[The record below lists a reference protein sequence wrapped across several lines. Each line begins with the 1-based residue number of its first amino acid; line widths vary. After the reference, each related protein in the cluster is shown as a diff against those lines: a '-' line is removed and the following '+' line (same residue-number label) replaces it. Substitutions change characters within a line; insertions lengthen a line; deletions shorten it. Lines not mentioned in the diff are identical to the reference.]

1 MTKKN
6 FHVNNNA
13 ILPYEYDKVEVF
25 IKDYKPSTNI
35 NYIIETYLVINL
47 LKKESRF
54 KEFKHLMKQF
64 YVDIFK
70 NLSDSF
76 FEIDYDDV
84 NIMYRNSFWKLLF
97 ECNKV
102 NENDEERFSTYVNKY
117 DIQLIHLSCI
127 DEIVKLFPV
136 VVKNNFLDYPQN
148 IEFFINHQ
156 SGKYI
161 DSRTGL
167 FIKIN
172 LTNEEVNN
180 LARKYCVGDLANPNY
195 LEAIFNYKKTSR
207 YYFEDEVKL
216 LSKRKS
222 ESIWKDHFKNHLGVS
237 FSMGASIAPIESG
250 KLFSSENNGT
260 TSKIVINKNVLD
272 EHHDFSTLLNNFVY
286 ILNFFSYNTGLPWLV
301 LNSDTFSFY
310 ERFSLKSNADY
321 SDFDKNLKLSYSL
334 IFHVYFD
341 YLKNNKIDLEE
352 IIEWYFNTYIVEE
365 LGIEGFRF
373 NSSNKVSSYYERSKS
388 IISEM
393 DSILNQFELFKKNGE
408 IDFDLLSIRSK
419 TTSYDNIESF
429 KTHKFLKLKTST
441 ENSQLMSMLFSDQSH
456 LAYTLLNE
464 DFHPFFRLVEIGV
477 NISDFDDYQQKDIWY
492 LIERNIIEIVDD
504 AIKFKNIR
512 EIKILYMLWRT
523 GTFCLFYKIESDLVV
538 AQNLVEKNF
547 CEYTSK
553 VFSEPEI
560 NYLSFIL
567 DDKKYGNGPKLRNKF
582 AHGKFSNLDEKK
594 YLEYYLE
601 LLQIAIFYV
610 IRINDEL
617 EYYAGMNNSK

>member
-6 FHVNNNA
+6 FHVNNNV

-180 LARKYCVGDLANPNY
+180 LARKYCEGDLANPNY

-216 LSKRKS
+216 SSKRKS

-237 FSMGASIAPIESG
+237 YSLGVSIAPIENEQ
-250 KLFSSENNGT
+250 LFSYENYGL

-272 EHHDFSTLLNNFVY
+272 EYHDFSTLLNNY
-286 ILNFFSYNTGLPWLV
+286 IYFFNFFSYDTGLPWLV
-301 LNSDTFSFY
+301 LNSDTFNFY
-310 ERFSLKSNADY
+310 ELFSLKSNADY
-321 SDFDKNLKLSYSL
+321 SGYDKNLKMSCSL
-334 IFHVYFD
+334 IFHAYFD

-393 DSILNQFELFKKNGE
+393 DSILNQFELFEKNRE
-408 IDFDLLSIRSK
+408 IDFELLSIKSK
-419 TTSYDNIESF
+419 PTSYDNLKSF
-429 KTHKFLKLKTST
+429 KKHKFLKLKT
-441 ENSQLMSMLFSDQSH
+441 NSETSRLMLMLFSDQSH
-456 LAYTLLNE
+456 LAYTLSNE
-464 DFHPFFRLVEIGV
+464 EFHPFFRLVEIGV
-477 NISDFDDYQQKDIWY
+477 NISDFNDYQQKDIWY

-512 EIKILYMLWRT
+512 EIKILYMLWKT
-523 GTFCLFYKIESDLVV
+523 GTFCLFYKLESDLVV

-567 DDKKYGNGPKLRNKF
+567 DDKKYGNGPKIRNKF
-582 AHGKFSNLDEKK
+582 VHGKFSNLDEKK

>member
-180 LARKYCVGDLANPNY
+180 LARKYCEGDLVNPNY

-216 LSKRKS
+216 LSQRKS

-237 FSMGASIAPIESG
+237 YSLGVSIAPIENEQ
-250 KLFSSENNGT
+250 LFSYENYGL

-272 EHHDFSTLLNNFVY
+272 EYHDFSTLLNNY
-286 ILNFFSYNTGLPWLV
+286 IYFLNFFSYDTGLPWLV
-301 LNSDTFSFY
+301 LNSDTFNFY
-310 ERFSLKSNADY
+310 ELFSLKSNADY
-321 SDFDKNLKLSYSL
+321 SGYDKNLKMSCSL
-334 IFHVYFD
+334 IFHAYFD

-365 LGIEGFRF
+365 LGIEGFCF
-373 NSSNKVSSYYERSKS
+373 NNSNKVSSYYERSKS

-393 DSILNQFELFKKNGE
+393 DSILNQFELFEKNRE
-408 IDFDLLSIRSK
+408 IDFDLLSIKSK
-419 TTSYDNIESF
+419 PTSYDNLKSF
-429 KTHKFLKLKTST
+429 KKHKFLKLKT
-441 ENSQLMSMLFSDQSH
+441 NSETSRLMLILFSDQSH
-456 LAYTLLNE
+456 LAYTLSNE
-464 DFHPFFRLVEIGV
+464 EFHPFFRLVEIGV
-477 NISDFDDYQQKDIWY
+477 NISDFNDYQQKDIWY

-523 GTFCLFYKIESDLVV
+523 GTFCLFYKLESDLVV

-567 DDKKYGNGPKLRNKF
+567 DDKKYGNGPKIRNKF
-582 AHGKFSNLDEKK
+582 VHGKFSNLDEKK

>member
-13 ILPYEYDKVEVF
+13 ILPYEYDKVEIF
-25 IKDYKPSTNI
+25 IKNYKPSTNI

-136 VVKNNFLDYPQN
+136 VVKNNFLDFPQN
-148 IEFFINHQ
+148 IEFFITHQ

-161 DSRTGL
+161 DSRGGL
-167 FIKIN
+167 FAKIN

-180 LARKYCVGDLANPNY
+180 LARKYCEGDLANPNY

-237 FSMGASIAPIESG
+237 FSIGASIAPIENG
-250 KLFSSENNGT
+250 KLFSFENNGT

-272 EHHDFSTLLNNFVY
+272 EHHDFSTLLNNYVY

-321 SDFDKNLKLSYSL
+321 SGFDENLKLYHSL
-334 IFHVYFD
+334 LFHAYFD

-365 LGIEGFRF
+365 LGIEGFHF
-373 NSSNKVSSYYERSKS
+373 NSSNKDSSYYERSKS

-393 DSILNQFELFKKNGE
+393 DSILNQFELFEKNRE
-408 IDFDLLSIRSK
+408 IDFELLSIKSK
-419 TTSYDNIESF
+419 PTSYDNLKSF
-429 KTHKFLKLKTST
+429 KKHKFLKLKT
-441 ENSQLMSMLFSDQSH
+441 NSETSRLMLMLFSDQSH
-456 LAYTLLNE
+456 LAYTLSNE
-464 DFHPFFRLVEIGV
+464 DLHQFFRLVEAGV
-477 NISDFDDYQQKDIWY
+477 NFNSFAEHQQKYLRY
-492 LIERNIIEIVDD
+492 LIEKNIIEVIDD
-504 AIKFKNIR
+504 IIKFKDIR
-512 EIKILYMLWRT
+512 EINILYMLWRT
-523 GTFCLFYKIESDLVV
+523 GTFCLFYKLESDLDV

-547 CEYTSK
+547 CEYTNK
-553 VFSEPEI
+553 VFSDAEI
-560 NYLSFIL
+560 DYLSFIL
-567 DDKKYGNGPKLRNKF
+567 DDKKYGNGPKIRNKF
-582 AHGKFSNLDEKK
+582 VHGKFSNLDEKK